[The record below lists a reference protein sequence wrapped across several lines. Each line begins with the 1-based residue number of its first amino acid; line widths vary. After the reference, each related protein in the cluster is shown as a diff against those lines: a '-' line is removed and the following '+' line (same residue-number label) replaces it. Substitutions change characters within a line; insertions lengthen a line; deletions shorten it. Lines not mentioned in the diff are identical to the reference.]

1 MNIFNLY
8 AYAYDPFMKIMGLY
22 RTETIIKYLE
32 PTKEQAVLD
41 IGGGTGFIA
50 SKIKPRV
57 KKVVLIDDSNKMLKR
72 AKRYEGLEL
81 CQVKSHQI
89 PYPDNYFD
97 SIICTDVLHH
107 IKDIEPTILE
117 MKRVL
122 KVGGKVLISEFD
134 IKGFRGALFWLFE
147 RTTLLNYCQ
156 FIKPET
162 LLATMKENQFTGKV
176 NKISRIEYIYVG
188 NKK

>member
-1 MNIFNLY
+1 MNIFDIYSNM
-8 AYAYDPFMKIMGLY
+8 YDPFMKIMGLY
-22 RTETIIKYLE
+22 RTETIIKYLK
-32 PTKEQAVLD
+32 PKKTDMVLD
-41 IGGGTGFIA
+41 IGGGTGYIG
-50 SKIKPRV
+50 SKIYPEV
-57 KKVVLIDDSNKMLKR
+57 AKVVLVDDSAKMLAR
-72 AKRYEGLEL
+72 AKRHRGLEL
-81 CQVKSHQI
+81 CHAKSHLI
-89 PYPDNYFD
+89 PYPNNYFD
-97 SIICTDVLHH
+97 IVICTDVLHH
-107 IKDIEPTILE
+107 IKDNGPTILE

-147 RTTLLNYCQ
+147 RTALLNYCQ

-162 LLATMKENQFTGKV
+162 LLAMMKENQFTGKI